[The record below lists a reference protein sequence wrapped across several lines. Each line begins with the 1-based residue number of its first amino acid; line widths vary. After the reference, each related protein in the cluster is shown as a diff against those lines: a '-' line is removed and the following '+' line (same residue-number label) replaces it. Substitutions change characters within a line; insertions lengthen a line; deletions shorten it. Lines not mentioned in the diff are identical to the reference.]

1 VASGHFPIERGY
13 ELNQDDEIRRYVITE
28 LMCNFRLEIADVE
41 RRFGINFGEYFAA
54 EITKLTEGEGAP
66 AADGLVTVTADRI
79 TVQPTGRMFVR
90 NICMIFDTY
99 LAARTGGPKPV
110 FSRTV

>member
-1 VASGHFPIERGY
+1 
-13 ELNQDDEIRRYVITE
+13 VITE
-28 LMCNFRLEIADVE
+28 LMCNFRLEIAEVE
-41 RRFGINFGEYFAA
+41 DRFGIDFAEYFEA
-54 EITKLTEGEGAP
+54 ELSKLTAGDGSP
-66 AADGLVTVTADRI
+66 VADGLVTVTADRI